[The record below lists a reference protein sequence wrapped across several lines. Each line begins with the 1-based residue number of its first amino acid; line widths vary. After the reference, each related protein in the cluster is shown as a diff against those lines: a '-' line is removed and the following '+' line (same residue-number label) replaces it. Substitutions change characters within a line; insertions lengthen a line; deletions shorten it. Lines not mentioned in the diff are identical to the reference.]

1 MNQDHFLAQI
11 FLLNNCPYVIPSA
24 MSEERLQ
31 KLEETIAH
39 QDQQIADLSEMLI
52 LQGRE
57 IAKLHK
63 EITKLNAKLHVM
75 ENHGGHGEG
84 EPLSGAEFAAQN
96 KPPHY

>member
-1 MNQDHFLAQI
+1 MTR
-11 FLLNNCPYVIPSA
+11 PYAISSA

-31 KLEETIAH
+31 TLEETIAH

-63 EITKLNAKLHVM
+63 EITKLNGKLNVM

>member
-1 MNQDHFLAQI
+1 
-11 FLLNNCPYVIPSA
+11 
-24 MSEERLQ
+24 MSETRLQ
-31 KLEETIAH
+31 TLEETLAH

-63 EITKLNAKLHVM
+63 EITKLNGKLETM
-75 ENHGGHGEG
+75 GNHSGHGES
-84 EPLSGAEFAAQN
+84 EPLGGADFAAQN

>member
-1 MNQDHFLAQI
+1 
-11 FLLNNCPYVIPSA
+11 
-24 MSEERLQ
+24 MSEKRLQ
-31 KLEETIAH
+31 TLEETLTH

-63 EITKLNAKLHVM
+63 EITKLNDKISAASDHS
-75 ENHGGHGEG
+75 GHGAG
-84 EPLSGAEFAAQN
+84 EALSGADFAAQN

>member
-1 MNQDHFLAQI
+1 MQI
-11 FLLNNCPYVIPSA
+11 FLLSFTPYAIPSA
-24 MSEERLQ
+24 MSEKRLQ
-31 KLEETIAH
+31 TLEETLAH

-63 EITKLNAKLHVM
+63 EITKLNGKLETANSHS
-75 ENHGGHGEG
+75 GEG
-84 EPLSGAEFAAQN
+84 EALSGTEFAAQN

>member
-1 MNQDHFLAQI
+1 
-11 FLLNNCPYVIPSA
+11 
-24 MSEERLQ
+24 MSETRLQ
-31 KLEETIAH
+31 TLEETLSH

-63 EITKLNAKLHVM
+63 EITKLNSKINLM
-75 ENHGGHGEG
+75 ENYENQGEG
-84 EPLSGAEFAAQN
+84 EPLRGADFAAQN

>member
-1 MNQDHFLAQI
+1 MPRLYA
-11 FLLNNCPYVIPSA
+11 IPSA
-24 MSEERLQ
+24 MNETRLQ
-31 KLEETIAH
+31 TLEETLAH

-63 EITKLNAKLHVM
+63 EITKLNGKINLM
-75 ENHGGHGEG
+75 ENHESQSEG
-84 EPLSGAEFAAQN
+84 EALSAADFAAQN